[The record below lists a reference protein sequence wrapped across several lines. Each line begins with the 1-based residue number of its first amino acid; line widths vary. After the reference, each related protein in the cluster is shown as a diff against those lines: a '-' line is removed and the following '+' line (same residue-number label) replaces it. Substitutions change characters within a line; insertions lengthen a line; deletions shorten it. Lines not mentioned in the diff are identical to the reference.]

1 MFWTFTLS
9 FDEYELEFFGLATV
23 FGYFVKTV
31 GEFFLN
37 LLVTLRVL
45 QINLVPYYKKR
56 LFPG

>member
-1 MFWTFTLS
+1 MFWTFTLN
-9 FDEYELEFFGLATV
+9 FDEYKLEFFGLATV

-45 QINLVPYYKKR
+45 QINVVPY
-56 LFPG
+56 PS